1 MSADRS
7 TVTAANDAARD
18 LVGAQP
24 VPVRQLRARFAAMGA
39 VRAGAHLRSQA
50 GAVAAFVAGAA
61 GLALLVGLAVLRR
74 PVSLAP

>member
-24 VPVRQLRARFAAMGA
+24 VPVRQLRARYAAMGA

-50 GAVAAFVAGAA
+50 GAVAAFVAGAG
-61 GLALLVGLAVLRR
+61 GLALLVGLAVRRR
-74 PVSLAP
+74 PVSLTP